1 MAVDLSIKGV
11 PDALAE
17 ALRRRAAEHRHTV
30 DEEVV
35 GILEATVSQ
44 DHDLTASELL
54 AEVRALDLHTPSES
68 VAIIREDR
76 DGRRGR

>member
-1 MAVDLSIKGV
+1 MAVDLRIKGV
-11 PDALAE
+11 PEVLAE

-44 DHDLTASELL
+44 NHDLTPSELL
-54 AEVRALDLHTPSES
+54 AQVRALDLHTPSES